1 MVYLRCVSGRARF
14 VARWELE
21 GVRGVVV
28 AVDVLRAFTTAA
40 YAFAAGASAIWLV
53 ATVREAI
60 DLAQRIPGALTM
72 GEEHGRRPPGFD
84 FSNSPV
90 VVSRADLEGCV
101 LVQRTSA
108 GTQGVI
114 AATSAERLFA
124 ASLVCASAT
133 ATAVRRTGLG
143 APTYVITGQF
153 PEGLHDGEEDL
164 LAAKLI
170 ERARCGRP
178 LDGRAT
184 AEAVTRTSSARRIL
198 AMDEDDAHPD
208 DVAYATAVDRFDFAM
223 EVELKDGRHRLVTRR
238 DG

>member
-1 MVYLRCVSGRARF
+1 MSEQASF

-21 GVRGVVV
+21 GIRGVVV

-40 YAFAAGASAIWLV
+40 YAFAAGASSIWLV
-53 ATVREAI
+53 ATVGEAI

-90 VVSRADLEGCV
+90 AVSRADLEGRV

-114 AATSAERLFA
+114 AATGAQRLFA
-124 ASLVCASAT
+124 SSLVCASAT
-133 ATAVRRTGLG
+133 AAAIESTRLG
-143 APTYVITGQF
+143 APTYVITGRF
-153 PEGLHDGEEDL
+153 PEGLDDGEEDL
-164 LAAKLI
+164 LTAKLI
-170 ERARCGRP
+170 ERARCGQP
-178 LDGRAT
+178 LDAHAT
-184 AEAVTRTSSARRIL
+184 AEAVAKTPSARRIL
-198 AMDEDDAHPD
+198 AMGEDHADRD

-223 EVELKDGRHRLVTRR
+223 EVELIGDGHRMVTHRN
-238 DG
+238 G

>member
-1 MVYLRCVSGRARF
+1 MGGRARF
-14 VARWELE
+14 VARWELD
-21 GVRGVVV
+21 GVGGVVV

-40 YAFAAGASAIWLV
+40 YAFAAGASEIWLV
-53 ATVREAI
+53 ATVRDAI
-60 DLAQRIPGALTM
+60 DLARQIPGALTM

-90 VVSRADLEGCV
+90 VVSRADLEGRV

-114 AATSAERLFA
+114 AATCAERLFA

-133 ATAVRRTGLG
+133 AAAIDSTGLG
-143 APTYVITGQF
+143 APTYVITGRC
-153 PEGLHDGEEDL
+153 EDTLDDGEEDL

-170 ERARCGRP
+170 ERARGGRS
-178 LDGRAT
+178 LEAT
-184 AEAVTRTSSARRIL
+184 AIVRAVTGTPSAVRIL
-198 AMDEDDAHPD
+198 AMSRDHAHPD

-223 EVELKDGRHRLVTRR
+223 EVERTDSGHRMVARR
-238 DG
+238 YG